1 MNPVQGSRF
10 LSPVGAIR
18 MLASD
23 RGLAAIYFPEQVA
36 SIESRLAPAGRRPGH
51 GNVFLLNAEAFLA
64 CYFDGDLEY
73 SPEIPLDLRGTR
85 FQLEVW
91 NALRA
96 IPPGARLSYAAL
108 ADRVGRPRAV
118 RAVAGA
124 VARNPLS
131 VLIPCHR
138 VVGSDGSLT
147 GYAGGVERK
156 RALLR
161 HEGLWAGRPA
171 VEVA

>member
-1 MNPVQGSRF
+1 MQGSTF
-10 LSPVGAIR
+10 HSPIGGIC
-18 MLASD
+18 MLASKT
-23 RGLAAIYFPEQVA
+23 GLAAIYFPEQA
-36 SIESRLAPAGRRPGH
+36 GAIESRLAPSGKSRGH

-73 SPEIPLDLRGTR
+73 SPDIPLDLRGTS

-91 NALRA
+91 RALRE
-96 IPPGARLSYAAL
+96 IRPGTRLSYAAL
-108 ADRVGRPRAV
+108 AARIGRPRSV

-131 VLIPCHR
+131 ILIPCHR

-147 GYAGGVERK
+147 GYAGGIERK
-156 RALLR
+156 QALLC
-161 HEGLWAGRPA
+161 HEDLCRS
-171 VEVA
+171 VATPEAA